1 MLHHRIRLRSVWNIA
16 RGEYI
21 KWVTNPRIVTV
32 GILLVFI
39 YSFAV
44 QPMLEHSEKFG
55 EPLNIFEPFLA
66 VCNSGMMILF
76 MPVVFILL
84 MSDFPV
90 MGGNTLLTVQ
100 RAGKLNWFLGQM
112 LFAVMCIFSFVA
124 VIFLCC
130 MLMLAGKGTFSG
142 EWSNTISLYD
152 SRFPEEAH
160 GFVSKLLPP
169 NLYNQISL
177 TDALL
182 YSVVLL
188 SLYLLMIA
196 LILCLMKMLYLRTM
210 GIFSVIA
217 ICALGAATCALQI
230 SAQWVFPTANTM
242 IWLHYRELLRD
253 PVTPISSSVLYFV
266 IGDVL
271 LLIACLLVVRR
282 LQFRNIEQEGD

>member
-1 MLHHRIRLRSVWNIA
+1 MLHSIKPRSIWNIA
-16 RGEYI
+16 KGEYI
-21 KWVTNPRIVTV
+21 KWITNPRIVTV

-39 YSFAV
+39 HSFAV
-44 QPMLEHSEKFG
+44 QPMLQHTEKYG
-55 EPLNIFEPFLA
+55 EPLNVFEPFLA
-66 VCNSGMMILF
+66 VCNSGMMVLF

-90 MGGNTLLTVQ
+90 MGSNTLLTVQ
-100 RAGKLNWFLGQM
+100 RTGKLNWFLGQM
-112 LFAVMCIFSFVA
+112 IFVVMCIVSFIAAIFSG
-124 VIFLCC
+124 C
-130 MLMLAGKGTFSG
+130 MIMSKGTFQNN
-142 EWSNTISLYD
+142 WSDTIALYN
-152 SRFPEEAH
+152 SKFPDEAH
-160 GFVSKLLPP
+160 SFVSKLLPP
-169 NLYNQISL
+169 NLYNQMSL

-182 YSVVLL
+182 YTIILL

-230 SAQWVFPTANTM
+230 PAQWLFPTSNTL
-242 IWLHYRELLRD
+242 IWLHYQELLRE
-253 PVTPISSSVLYFV
+253 PVTPISSSLLYFL

-271 LLIACLLVVRR
+271 LLIANLLVVHR

>member
-1 MLHHRIRLRSVWNIA
+1 MLHNIKLRSIRNIA
-16 RGEYI
+16 KGEYI
-21 KWVTNPRIVTV
+21 KWITNPRIVTV

-39 YSFAV
+39 HSFAV
-44 QPMLEHSEKFG
+44 QPMLQHTEKYG
-55 EPLNIFEPFLA
+55 EPLNVFEPFLA
-66 VCNSGMMILF
+66 VCNSGMMALF

-90 MGGNTLLTVQ
+90 MGSNTLLTVQ

-112 LFAVMCIFSFVA
+112 LFVIMCIFSFIASVL
-124 VIFLCC
+124 VGCI
-130 MLMLAGKGTFSG
+130 LMSKGTFQNN
-142 EWSNTISLYD
+142 WSNTITLYN

-160 GFVSKLLPP
+160 SFVSKLLPP
-169 NLYNQISL
+169 NLYNQMPL

-182 YSVVLL
+182 YTIILL
-188 SLYLLMIA
+188 SLYLFMIA

-217 ICALGAATCALQI
+217 VCAMGAAACALQI
-230 SAQWVFPTANTM
+230 PAQWFFPTSNTL
-242 IWLHYRELLRD
+242 IWLHYQELLRE
-253 PVTPISSSVLYFV
+253 PVTPISSSFLYFL

-271 LLIACLLVVRR
+271 LLTADLLVVHR